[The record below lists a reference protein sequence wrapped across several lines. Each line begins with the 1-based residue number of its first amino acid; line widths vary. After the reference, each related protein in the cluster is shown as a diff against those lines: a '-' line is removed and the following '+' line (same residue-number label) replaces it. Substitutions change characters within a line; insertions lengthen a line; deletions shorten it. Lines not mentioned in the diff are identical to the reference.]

1 MQKTDD
7 GLNEMNSRSRFQIME
22 CDNEGQ
28 KTDIAGR
35 SGNHSAMSII
45 NEDNDRRESV
55 SRSVDDENNE
65 NVPENV
71 DNGTSTS
78 KIENTTSHVE
88 DLIEEVIDGV
98 GLPSA

>member
-1 MQKTDD
+1 
-7 GLNEMNSRSRFQIME
+7 
-22 CDNEGQ
+22 
-28 KTDIAGR
+28 
-35 SGNHSAMSII
+35 MSII

-55 SRSVDDENNE
+55 SRSVDGMHGIDENNE